1 MNTDPGILCF
11 QHCDK
16 KVFCFEL
23 PEICPVCSK
32 DLSTA
37 QFKLLPTRIP
47 YPFVRAAQHPCSIL
61 IKPTSGDF
69 LNDYFNSVDLH
80 IGVTDSTGAVVE
92 YDKNGLQRQKN
103 NQWNQCLVLDGMD
116 ESWADQWDE
125 ALKTVIKEGHWTP
138 QMYNENSHN
147 CYTFVLAFL
156 QKLEHDLLSNA
167 ANSSI
172 YFCEK
177 FILPRTT
184 AAGKYISL
192 YRKLRA
198 VDCYIHG
205 GPDVNLR
212 PYQEPVPSR

>member
-1 MNTDPGILCF
+1 MHQCHLWGSIMNSSY
-11 QHCDK
+11 
-16 KVFCFEL
+16 FE
-23 PEICPVCSK
+23 C
-32 DLSTA
+32 
-37 QFKLLPTRIP
+37 
-47 YPFVRAAQHPCSIL
+47 
-61 IKPTSGDF
+61 DF
-69 LNDYFNSVDLH
+69 LQIVYNLYGRWTTRVQLTS
-80 IGVTDSTGAVVE
+80 
-92 YDKNGLQRQKN
+92 Y
-103 NQWNQCLVLDGMD
+103 QCHFLSDFR
-116 ESWADQWDE
+116 
-125 ALKTVIKEGHWTP
+125 
-138 QMYNENSHN
+138 YNENSHN